1 MEFLGGGYIMFEN
14 NIKRYEKMFAVTSFN
29 VQEFT
34 NQVTE
39 DLLVIQKS
47 GLQAE
52 IDYKPVVVGGTIV
65 YTAVILGYKILGG
78 K

>member
-1 MEFLGGGYIMFEN
+1 MFEN
-14 NIKRYEKMFAVTSFN
+14 NIKTYEKMFTIKAFN

-39 DLLVIQKS
+39 AMTVIQKS
-47 GLQAE
+47 GLQVDV
-52 IDYKPVVVGGTIV
+52 DYKPVVVGGTII
-65 YTAVILGYKILGG
+65 YTAIILGYKILGG

>member
-1 MEFLGGGYIMFEN
+1 MKN
-14 NIKRYEKMFAVTSFN
+14 YEKMFTIKAFN

-39 DLLVIQKS
+39 AMTVIQKS
-47 GLQAE
+47 GLQVDV
-52 IDYKPVVVGGTIV
+52 DYKPVVVGGTIV
-65 YTAVILGYKILGG
+65 YTAIILGYKILGG

>member
-1 MEFLGGGYIMFEN
+1 MFEN
-14 NIKRYEKMFAVTSFN
+14 NIKTYEKMFTIKAFN

-39 DLLVIQKS
+39 AMTVIQKS
-47 GLQAE
+47 GLQVDV
-52 IDYKPVVVGGTIV
+52 DYKPVVVGGTIV
-65 YTAVILGYKILGG
+65 YTAIILGYKILGG

>member
-1 MEFLGGGYIMFEN
+1 MKN
-14 NIKRYEKMFAVTSFN
+14 YEKMFTIKAFN

-39 DLLVIQKS
+39 AMTVIQKS
-47 GLQAE
+47 GLQVE
-52 IDYKPVVVGGTIV
+52 IDYKPVVLGGTVV
-65 YTAVILGYKILGG
+65 YTAIILGYKILGG

>member
-1 MEFLGGGYIMFEN
+1 MFEN
-14 NIKRYEKMFAVTSFN
+14 NIKTYEKMFTIKAFN

-39 DLLVIQKS
+39 AMTVIQKS
-47 GLQAE
+47 GLQVE
-52 IDYKPVVVGGTIV
+52 IDYKPVVLGGTLV
-65 YTAVILGYKILGG
+65 YTAIILGYKILGG

>member
-1 MEFLGGGYIMFEN
+1 MEFLGGGYLMCEN
-14 NIKRYEKMFAVTSFN
+14 NIKTYEKMFAVTSFN
-29 VQEFT
+29 GQEFT

-39 DLLVIQKS
+39 DLSVIQES

-65 YTAVILGYKILGG
+65 YTAIILGYKILGG

>member
-1 MEFLGGGYIMFEN
+1 MCEN
-14 NIKRYEKMFAVTSFN
+14 NIKKYEKMFTIKAFN
-29 VQEFT
+29 GQEFT

-39 DLLVIQKS
+39 DLSVIQES

-65 YTAVILGYKILGG
+65 YTAIILGYEILGG
-78 K
+78 KQYEKW

>member
-1 MEFLGGGYIMFEN
+1 MFEN
-14 NIKRYEKMFAVTSFN
+14 NIKTYEKMFTIKAFN

-39 DLLVIQKS
+39 AMTVIQKS
-47 GLQAE
+47 GLQVE
-52 IDYKPVVVGGTIV
+52 VDYKPVVLGGTMV
-65 YTAVILGYKILGG
+65 YTAIILGYKILGG

>member
-1 MEFLGGGYIMFEN
+1 MFEN
-14 NIKRYEKMFAVTSFN
+14 NIKRYEKMYTVKAFN

-34 NQVTE
+34 NQVTAN
-39 DLLVIQKS
+39 LSVIQES

-52 IDYKPVVVGGTIV
+52 IDYEPVAVNGSIV
-65 YTAVILGYKILGG
+65 YTAIILGYKILGG

>member
-1 MEFLGGGYIMFEN
+1 MKN
-14 NIKRYEKMFAVTSFN
+14 YEKMFTIKAFN

-39 DLLVIQKS
+39 AMTVIQKS
-47 GLQAE
+47 GLQVE
-52 IDYKPVVVGGTIV
+52 IDYKPVVLGGTMV
-65 YTAVILGYKILGG
+65 YTAIILGYKILGG

>member
-1 MEFLGGGYIMFEN
+1 MFEN
-14 NIKRYEKMFAVTSFN
+14 NIKTYEKMFTIKAFN

-39 DLLVIQKS
+39 AMTVIQKS
-47 GLQAE
+47 GLQVE
-52 IDYKPVVVGGTIV
+52 IDYKPVVVGGTMV
-65 YTAVILGYKILGG
+65 YTAIILGYKILGG

>member
-1 MEFLGGGYIMFEN
+1 MFEN
-14 NIKRYEKMFAVTSFN
+14 NIKRYEKMFAVRSFN

-39 DLLVIQKS
+39 DLSVIQES

-52 IDYKPVVVGGTIV
+52 VDYKPVVIDGNIV

>member
-1 MEFLGGGYIMFEN
+1 MFEN
-14 NIKRYEKMFAVTSFN
+14 NIKTYEKMFTIKAFN

-34 NQVTE
+34 DQVTE
-39 DLLVIQKS
+39 AMTVIQKS
-47 GLQAE
+47 GLQVE

-65 YTAVILGYKILGG
+65 YTAIILGYKILGG

>member
-1 MEFLGGGYIMFEN
+1 MFGN
-14 NIKRYEKMFAVTSFN
+14 NIKTYEKMFTIKTFN

-39 DLLVIQKS
+39 AMTVIQKS
-47 GLQAE
+47 GLQVDV
-52 IDYKPVVVGGTIV
+52 DYKPVVVGETLV
-65 YTAVILGYKILGG
+65 YTAIILGYKILGG

>member
-1 MEFLGGGYIMFEN
+1 MKN
-14 NIKRYEKMFAVTSFN
+14 YEKMFTIKAFN

-39 DLLVIQKS
+39 AMTVIQKS
-47 GLQAE
+47 GLQVE
-52 IDYKPVVVGGTIV
+52 VDYKPVVVGGTMV
-65 YTAVILGYKILGG
+65 YTAIILGYKILGG

>member
-1 MEFLGGGYIMFEN
+1 M
-14 NIKRYEKMFAVTSFN
+14 KKYEKMFTIKAFN

-39 DLLVIQKS
+39 DLLIIQKS

-52 IDYKPVVVGGTIV
+52 VDYKPVVVGGTTV
-65 YTAVILGYKILGG
+65 YTAIILGYKILGG

>member
-1 MEFLGGGYIMFEN
+1 MFEN
-14 NIKRYEKMFAVTSFN
+14 NIKTYEKMFTIKAFN

-39 DLLVIQKS
+39 AMTVIQNS
-47 GLQAE
+47 GLQVE
-52 IDYKPVVVGGTIV
+52 IDYKPVVLGGTMV
-65 YTAVILGYKILGG
+65 YTAIILGYKILGG

>member
-1 MEFLGGGYIMFEN
+1 MFEN
-14 NIKRYEKMFAVTSFN
+14 NIKTYEKMFTIKAFN

-39 DLLVIQKS
+39 AMTVIQKS
-47 GLQAE
+47 GLQVE

-65 YTAVILGYKILGG
+65 YTAIILGYKILGG

>member
-1 MEFLGGGYIMFEN
+1 MFEN
-14 NIKRYEKMFAVTSFN
+14 NIKTYEKMFTIKAFN

-39 DLLVIQKS
+39 AMTVIQKS
-47 GLQAE
+47 GLQVDV
-52 IDYKPVVVGGTIV
+52 DYKPVVVGGTMV
-65 YTAVILGYKILGG
+65 YTAIILGYKILGG

>member
-1 MEFLGGGYIMFEN
+1 MKN
-14 NIKRYEKMFAVTSFN
+14 YEKMFTIKAFN

-39 DLLVIQKS
+39 AMTVIQKS
-47 GLQAE
+47 GLQVE
-52 IDYKPVVVGGTIV
+52 IDYKPVVVVGTMV
-65 YTAVILGYKILGG
+65 YTAIILGYKILGG

>member
-1 MEFLGGGYIMFEN
+1 MFEN
-14 NIKRYEKMFAVTSFN
+14 NIKRYEKMFVVRSFN

-34 NQVTE
+34 NQVTAN
-39 DLLVIQKS
+39 LSVIQES

-52 IDYKPVVVGGTIV
+52 IDYEPVAVNGSIV
-65 YTAVILGYKILGG
+65 YTAIILGYKILGG

>member
-1 MEFLGGGYIMFEN
+1 MFEN
-14 NIKRYEKMFAVTSFN
+14 NNKTYEKMFTIKAFN

-39 DLLVIQKS
+39 AMTVIQKS
-47 GLQAE
+47 GLQVE
-52 IDYKPVVVGGTIV
+52 IDYKPVVLGGTMV
-65 YTAVILGYKILGG
+65 YTAIILGYKILGG

>member
-1 MEFLGGGYIMFEN
+1 MFEN
-14 NIKRYEKMFAVTSFN
+14 NIKTYEKMFTIKAFN

-39 DLLVIQKS
+39 AMTVIQKS
-47 GLQAE
+47 GLQVE
-52 IDYKPVVVGGTIV
+52 IDYKPVAVGGTTV
-65 YTAVILGYKILGG
+65 YTAIILGYKILGG

>member
-1 MEFLGGGYIMFEN
+1 MFEN
-14 NIKRYEKMFAVTSFN
+14 NIKTYEKMFTIKAFN

-39 DLLVIQKS
+39 AMTVIQKS

-52 IDYKPVVVGGTIV
+52 IDYKPVVLGGTMV
-65 YTAVILGYKILGG
+65 YTAIILGYKILGG

>member
-1 MEFLGGGYIMFEN
+1 MKN
-14 NIKRYEKMFAVTSFN
+14 YEKMFTIKAFN

-39 DLLVIQKS
+39 AMTVIQKS
-47 GLQAE
+47 GLQVE
-52 IDYKPVVVGGTIV
+52 IDYKPVVVGGTTV
-65 YTAVILGYKILGG
+65 YTAIILGYKILGG